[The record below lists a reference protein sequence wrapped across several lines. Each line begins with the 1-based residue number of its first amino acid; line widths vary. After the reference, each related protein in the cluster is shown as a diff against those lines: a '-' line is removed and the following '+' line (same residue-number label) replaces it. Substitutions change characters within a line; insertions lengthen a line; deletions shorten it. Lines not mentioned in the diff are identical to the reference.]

1 VPQKLCADGASIF
14 TVRPGSW
21 VHEIGLKKKNIREIT
36 SFRCNSE
43 SKKFTAALF
52 PMKILVADRISP
64 IGVDLFK
71 AEAGFEVIEAYGS
84 SPEQLLELVKDVDA
98 IALRSDTRVTA
109 EVVAAAP
116 KLKVVGRAG
125 VGVDNIDIEA
135 ATDGGVIVM
144 NTPTGNTLATA
155 ELTFTHMLAGTRPIV
170 QAAASMTAGRW
181 DRKLYTGSELNG
193 KTLGILGM
201 GRIGAEVAKR
211 AQAFNMSVLGYDPYL
226 TESRA
231 KTLGVK
237 QATLDEVI
245 ENADYI
251 TVHMPLTA
259 DTKHML
265 NADAFGRM
273 KDGVR
278 VYNCA
283 RGGIID
289 EGALIEALNSG
300 KVAAAGLDVYE
311 DEPPAEDSP
320 LRQIENLV
328 LTPHL
333 GASTQEAQ
341 ENVGIDVAKQ
351 MIEALKGEMVRNA
364 LNMPSLDPKALE
376 QLAPYMTLGEKLGTF
391 SQQLA
396 PEGVEKITIRYFG
409 KITEL
414 DTLPLTYAIQ
424 RGYLRE
430 ISENVN
436 DVNAPKKIARLGIET
451 EQIKSSAHAEFTELV
466 EVEVTCKGG
475 KTRTI
480 GGTLVGKNQ
489 TPRIVTI
496 DGHGVEVNTD
506 ATLLVLKNKDVPGI
520 VGFIGVTLGEDKV
533 NIANMSLSRGQDA
546 DFAVS
551 VFELDSVPS
560 EAAAKKITENDAI
573 EKYRVIRL

>member
-1 VPQKLCADGASIF
+1 
-14 TVRPGSW
+14 
-21 VHEIGLKKKNIREIT
+21 
-36 SFRCNSE
+36 
-43 SKKFTAALF
+43 
-52 PMKILVADRISP
+52 MKILIADRISP

-71 AEAGFEVIEAYGS
+71 SEKGFEVIEAYGS
-84 SPEQLLELVKDVDA
+84 TPEQLLEIVKDVDA

-135 ATDGGVIVM
+135 ATDAGVIVM

-193 KTLGILGM
+193 KTLGVLGM

-211 AQAFNMSVLGYDPYL
+211 AQAFNMTVLGYDPYL

-231 KTLGVK
+231 NTLGVK
-237 QATLDEVI
+237 LSTLDEVI
-245 ENADYI
+245 QNADYI

-278 VYNCA
+278 VFNCA

-289 EGALIEALNSG
+289 ETALIEAMNSG

-311 DEPPAEDSP
+311 DEPPAADSP
-320 LRQIENLV
+320 LRQIDNLV

-364 LNMPSLDPKALE
+364 LNMPSLDPKALA
-376 QLAPYMTLGEKLGTF
+376 QIAPYLALGEKLGTF

-396 PEGVEKITIRYFG
+396 PEGVEKITMRYFG

-414 DTLPLTYAIQ
+414 DTLPLSYAIQ

-430 ISENVN
+430 ISDNVN

-451 EQIKSSAHAEFTELV
+451 EQVKTNTHAEFTELV
-466 EVEVTCKGG
+466 EVQVTSKNG

-489 TPRIVTI
+489 SPRIVTI
-496 DGHGVEVNTD
+496 DGHGVEVSTD

-520 VGFIGVTLGEDKV
+520 VGFIGITLGEDNV
-533 NIANMSLSRGQDA
+533 NIANMSLSRDQGEG
-546 DFAVS
+546 FAVS

-560 EAAAKKITENDAI
+560 EVAAKRIAEHTAI
-573 EKYRVIRL
+573 DKYRVIRL

>member
-1 VPQKLCADGASIF
+1 
-14 TVRPGSW
+14 
-21 VHEIGLKKKNIREIT
+21 
-36 SFRCNSE
+36 
-43 SKKFTAALF
+43 
-52 PMKILVADRISP
+52 MKILIADRISP

-71 AEAGFEVIEAYGS
+71 AQKGFNVIEAYGS
-84 SPEQLLELVKDVDA
+84 SPEEILELAKDADA
-98 IALRSDTRVTA
+98 IAVRSDTRITA
-109 EVVAAAP
+109 EVIAVASN
-116 KLKVVGRAG
+116 LKVVGRAG

-135 ATDGGVIVM
+135 ATDHGVIVM
-144 NTPTGNTLATA
+144 NTPTGNTIATA
-155 ELTFTHMLAGTRPIV
+155 ELTFTHMLAGTRAIV
-170 QAAASMTAGRW
+170 QACAGMKAGLW
-181 DRKLYTGSELNG
+181 DRKKYTGSELNQ

-211 AQAFNMSVLGYDPYL
+211 AMAFQMDVLAYDPYL

-245 ENADYI
+245 VNADYI
-251 TVHMPLTA
+251 TVHMPMTK

-265 NADAFGRM
+265 NADAFARM

-278 VYNCA
+278 VFNVA
-283 RGGIID
+283 RGGII
-289 EGALIEALNSG
+289 EESALIDALNSG

-311 DEPPAEDSP
+311 DEPPPEDSP

-351 MIEALKGEMVRNA
+351 MIEALTGGMVMNA
-364 LNMPSLDPKALE
+364 LNMPSVDPKVLE
-376 QLAPYMTLGEKLGTF
+376 KLGPYMTLGEKIGTF

-396 PEGVEKITIRYFG
+396 PEGVEKITIRYYG
-409 KITEL
+409 KIVEL
-414 DTLPLTYAIQ
+414 DILPLTNAIQ

-430 ISENVN
+430 ISDNVN
-436 DVNAPKKIARLGIET
+436 NVNAPKKIEHLGVET
-451 EQIKSSAHAEFTELV
+451 EEVKSSTHADFNELI
-466 EVEVTCKGG
+466 EVEVACKGG
-475 KTRTI
+475 KTRII

-489 TPRIVTI
+489 VPRIVII
-496 DGHGVEVNTD
+496 DGHSVEVSTD

-533 NIANMSLSRGQDA
+533 NIANMSLSRNKDQ

-551 VFELDSVPS
+551 VFELDTAPS
-560 EAAAKKITENDAI
+560 EVAEKKITDNPSI
-573 EKYRVIRL
+573 EKYRVIKL

>member
-1 VPQKLCADGASIF
+1 
-14 TVRPGSW
+14 
-21 VHEIGLKKKNIREIT
+21 
-36 SFRCNSE
+36 
-43 SKKFTAALF
+43 
-52 PMKILVADRISP
+52 MKILVADRISP
-64 IGVDLFK
+64 IGVDLFR
-71 AEAGFEVIEAYGS
+71 AEEGFEVVEAYGS
-84 SPEQLLELVKDVDA
+84 TPEQLLELVKEVDA
-98 IALRSDTRVTA
+98 IVVRSDTRITA

-155 ELTFTHMLAGTRPIV
+155 ELTFTHMLCGTRPIV
-170 QAAASMTAGRW
+170 QASAGMTAGRW
-181 DRKLYTGSELNG
+181 DRKKFTGSELSE

-211 AQAFNMSVLGYDPYL
+211 AQAFNMTVLGYDPYL

-231 KTLGVK
+231 KTLGVTLS
-237 QATLDEVI
+237 TLDEVI

-259 DTKHML
+259 QTKHML
-265 NADAFGRM
+265 NADAFNRM

-278 VYNCA
+278 VFNCA

-289 EGALIEALNSG
+289 EAALIAALETG

-311 DEPPAEDSP
+311 EEPPAEDSP
-320 LRQIENLV
+320 LRKIENLV

-364 LNMPSLDPKALE
+364 LNMPSLDPKALK
-376 QLAPYMTLGEKLGTF
+376 QIAPYMTLGEKLGTF

-409 KITEL
+409 KITEF
-414 DTLPLTYAIQ
+414 DTLPLTYAVQ
-424 RGYLRE
+424 RGYLRD

-436 DVNAPKKIARLGIET
+436 DVNAPKKIERLGIVT
-451 EQIKSSAHAEFTELV
+451 EEVKTSVHAEFTELV
-466 EVEVTCKGG
+466 EVEVACKGG

-480 GGTLVGKNQ
+480 AGTLVGKNQ

-496 DGHGVEVNTD
+496 DGHSVEVNTD

-520 VGFIGVTLGEDKV
+520 VGFIGVTLGEDNV
-533 NIANMSLSRGQDA
+533 NIANMSLSRDKGEG
-546 DFAVS
+546 FAVS
-551 VFELDSVPS
+551 VFELDTAPS
-560 EAAAKKITENDAI
+560 DAAAKKITNHPAI

>member
-1 VPQKLCADGASIF
+1 
-14 TVRPGSW
+14 
-21 VHEIGLKKKNIREIT
+21 
-36 SFRCNSE
+36 
-43 SKKFTAALF
+43 
-52 PMKILVADRISP
+52 MKILVLDRISP

-71 AEAGFEVIEAYGS
+71 AEAGFDVVEAYGS
-84 SPEQLLELVKDVDA
+84 SPEEILELAKDADA
-98 IALRSDTRVTA
+98 IAVRSDSRITA
-109 EVVAAAP
+109 DVLAAAP

-135 ATDGGVIVM
+135 ATDRGVIVM
-144 NTPTGNTLATA
+144 NTPTGNTIATA

-170 QAAASMTAGRW
+170 QACATMRAGGW
-181 DRKLYTGSELNG
+181 DRKKYTGSELNQ

-201 GRIGAEVAKR
+201 GRIGTEVAKR
-211 AQAFNMSVLGYDPYL
+211 AMAFQMEVLAYDPYL

-231 KTLGVK
+231 KSLGVRL
-237 QATLDEVI
+237 ASLDEVI
-245 ENADYI
+245 EQADYI

-265 NADAFGRM
+265 NADAFARM

-278 VYNCA
+278 IFNCA
-283 RGGIID
+283 RGGII
-289 EGALIEALNSG
+289 EEAALIEALQSG

-311 DEPPAEDSP
+311 DEPPVEDSP
-320 LRQIENLV
+320 LRGIHNLV

-333 GASTQEAQ
+333 GASTVEAQ

-351 MIEALKGEMVRNA
+351 MIETLKGGMVVNA
-364 LNMPSLDPKALE
+364 LNMPSVDPKVLE
-376 QLAPYMTLGEKLGTF
+376 KLSPYMNLGEKVGTF

-396 PEGVEKITIRYFG
+396 PEGVEKISIRYYG
-409 KITEL
+409 KIVEL
-414 DTLPLTYAIQ
+414 DTLPLTNAVQ

-430 ISENVN
+430 ISDNVN
-436 DVNAPKKIARLGIET
+436 NVNAPKKIERLGIACE
-451 EQIKSSAHAEFTELV
+451 EIKTQTHDEFNELI
-466 EVEVTCKGG
+466 EVQVVCKGG

-489 TPRIVTI
+489 VPRIVLI

-520 VGFIGVTLGEDKV
+520 VGFIGVTLGEDNC
-533 NIANMSLSRGQDA
+533 NIANMSLSRDQGEG
-546 DFAVS
+546 FAVS

-560 EAAAKKITENDAI
+560 AAAEKKITEHAAI
-573 EKYRVIRL
+573 EKYRVIKL

>member
-1 VPQKLCADGASIF
+1 
-14 TVRPGSW
+14 
-21 VHEIGLKKKNIREIT
+21 
-36 SFRCNSE
+36 
-43 SKKFTAALF
+43 
-52 PMKILVADRISP
+52 MKIIVADRISP

-71 AEAGFEVIEAYGS
+71 AQPGFDVVEAYGS
-84 SPEQLLELVKDVDA
+84 SPEQILELAKDADA
-98 IALRSDTRVTA
+98 IAVRSDTRITA
-109 EVVAAAP
+109 EVIAVAD

-135 ATDGGVIVM
+135 ATDRGVIVM
-144 NTPTGNTLATA
+144 NTPTGNTIATA

-170 QAAASMTAGRW
+170 QASAGMKAGRW
-181 DRKLYTGSELNG
+181 DRKKYTGSELNQ

-211 AQAFNMSVLGYDPYL
+211 AMAFQMEVLAYDPYL

-251 TVHMPLTA
+251 TVHMPLTK

-265 NADAFGRM
+265 DADAFSRM

-278 VYNCA
+278 VFNCA
-283 RGGIID
+283 RGGII
-289 EGALIEALNSG
+289 EEAALIAALNSG

-351 MIEALKGEMVRNA
+351 MIDALTGGMVMNA
-364 LNMPSLDPKALE
+364 LNMPSVDPKVLE
-376 QLAPYMTLGEKLGTF
+376 KLGPYMKLGEKVATF

-414 DTLPLTYAIQ
+414 DTLPLTNAIQ
-424 RGYLRE
+424 RGFLHE
-430 ISENVN
+430 ISDHVN
-436 DVNAPKKIARLGIET
+436 DVNAPKKIQRLGIEI
-451 EQIKSSAHAEFTELV
+451 EQVKTSTHADFNELI

-475 KTRTI
+475 KVRTI

-489 TPRIVTI
+489 TPRIVLI
-496 DGHGVEVNTD
+496 DGHSVEVSTN

-520 VGFIGVTLGEDKV
+520 VGFIGAALGEDKV
-533 NIANMSLSRGQDA
+533 NIANMSLSRDKDQDY
-546 DFAVS
+546 AVS
-551 VFELDSVPS
+551 VFELDSTPS
-560 EAAAKKITENDAI
+560 EAATKKIIENPAI
-573 EKYRVIRL
+573 EKYRVIKL

>member
-1 VPQKLCADGASIF
+1 
-14 TVRPGSW
+14 
-21 VHEIGLKKKNIREIT
+21 
-36 SFRCNSE
+36 
-43 SKKFTAALF
+43 
-52 PMKILVADRISP
+52 MKILIADRISP

-71 AEAGFEVIEAYGS
+71 SEEGFEVIEAYGS
-84 SPEQLLELVKDVDA
+84 TPEQLLEIVKDVDA

-170 QAAASMTAGRW
+170 QASASMTAGRW

-193 KTLGILGM
+193 KTLGVLGM

-211 AQAFNMSVLGYDPYL
+211 AQAFNMTVLGYDPYL

-231 KTLGVK
+231 NTLGVK
-237 QATLDEVI
+237 LSTLDEVI
-245 ENADYI
+245 EHADYI
-251 TVHMPLTA
+251 TTHMPLTA

-278 VYNCA
+278 VFNCA
-283 RGGIID
+283 RGGII
-289 EGALIEALNSG
+289 EEAALIEALNSG

-320 LRQIENLV
+320 LRQIKNLV

-364 LNMPSLDPKALE
+364 LNMPSLDPKALA
-376 QLAPYMTLGEKLGTF
+376 QIAPYLTLGEKLGTF

-396 PEGVEKITIRYFG
+396 PEGVEKITMRYFG

-414 DTLPLTYAIQ
+414 DTLPLSYAIQ

-430 ISENVN
+430 ISDNVN

-451 EQIKSSAHAEFTELV
+451 EQVKSSAHAEFTELV
-466 EVEVTCKGG
+466 EVQVTSKSG
-475 KTRTI
+475 KVRTI
-480 GGTLVGKNQ
+480 GGTLVSKNQ

-506 ATLLVLKNKDVPGI
+506 ATLLVLKNQDVPGI
-520 VGFIGVTLGEDKV
+520 VGFIGVTLGEDNV
-533 NIANMSLSRGQDA
+533 NIANMSLSRGQGEG
-546 DFAVS
+546 FAVS
-551 VFELDSVPS
+551 VFELDSAPS
-560 EAAAKKITENDAI
+560 EVAAKKIAEHVAI
-573 EKYRVIRL
+573 DKYRVCPKPLKLYSFKTEA

>member
-1 VPQKLCADGASIF
+1 
-14 TVRPGSW
+14 
-21 VHEIGLKKKNIREIT
+21 
-36 SFRCNSE
+36 
-43 SKKFTAALF
+43 
-52 PMKILVADRISP
+52 MKILVADRISP
-64 IGVDLFK
+64 IGVELFK
-71 AEAGFEVIEAYGS
+71 SEAGFEVIEAYGS
-84 SPEQLLELVKDVDA
+84 SPEQLLEIVKDVDA

-109 EVVAAAP
+109 DVVAAAP
-116 KLKVVGRAG
+116 NLKVVGRAG

-135 ATDGGVIVM
+135 CTDRGVIVM

-170 QAAASMTAGRW
+170 QASASMTAGRW

-193 KTLGILGM
+193 KTLGVLGM

-211 AQAFNMSVLGYDPYL
+211 AQAFNMTVLGYDPYL

-231 KTLGVK
+231 KTLGVT
-237 QATLDEVI
+237 QSTLNEVI

-265 NADAFGRM
+265 DADAFSRM

-278 VYNCA
+278 VFNCA

-289 EGALIEALNSG
+289 EAALIEALNSG

-311 DEPPAEDSP
+311 DEPPPADSP
-320 LRQIENLV
+320 LRSIDTLV

-364 LNMPSLDPKALE
+364 LNMPSLDPKLLV
-376 QLAPYMTLGEKLGTF
+376 QLAPYMALGEKLGTF

-409 KITEL
+409 GITEL

-436 DVNAPKKIARLGIET
+436 DVNAPKKVARLGIET
-451 EQIKSSAHAEFTELV
+451 EQVKSSAHAEFTELV
-466 EVEVTCKGG
+466 EVQVSCKGG

-520 VGFIGVTLGEDKV
+520 VGFIGVTLGEDNV
-533 NIANMSLSRGQDA
+533 NIANMSLSRDQGEG
-546 DFAVS
+546 FAVS

-560 EAAAKKITENDAI
+560 EAAAKKITDHAAI
-573 EKYRVIRL
+573 EKYRVIKL

>member
-1 VPQKLCADGASIF
+1 
-14 TVRPGSW
+14 
-21 VHEIGLKKKNIREIT
+21 
-36 SFRCNSE
+36 
-43 SKKFTAALF
+43 
-52 PMKILVADRISP
+52 MKILVADRISP

-71 AEAGFEVIEAYGS
+71 AEEGFEVIEAYGS
-84 SPEQLLELVKDVDA
+84 TPEQLLEIVKDVDA

-109 EVVAAAP
+109 DVVAAAP

-135 ATDGGVIVM
+135 CTDRGVIVM

-170 QAAASMTAGRW
+170 QAAASMIAGRW
-181 DRKLYTGSELNG
+181 DRKLKAFTGSELNG

-201 GRIGAEVAKR
+201 GRIGAEVTKR
-211 AQAFNMSVLGYDPYL
+211 AQAFGMDVMGYDPYL

-231 KTLGVK
+231 KTLGVT
-237 QATLDEVI
+237 QSTLDEVI
-245 ENADYI
+245 ANADYI
-251 TVHMPLTA
+251 TVHMPLTK

-265 NADAFGRM
+265 NADAFNRM

-278 VYNCA
+278 VFNCA

-289 EGALIEALNSG
+289 EVALVAALKSG

-311 DEPPAEDSP
+311 DEPPPEDSP
-320 LRQIENLV
+320 LRSVANLV

-364 LNMPSLDPKALE
+364 LNMPSLDPKVLA

-409 KITEL
+409 KVTEF
-414 DTLPLTYAIQ
+414 DTLPLTYAVQ

-436 DVNAPKKIARLGIET
+436 DVNAPKKIGRLGIET
-451 EQIKSSAHAEFTELV
+451 EQVMSSAHAEFTELI
-466 EVEVTCKGG
+466 EVQVTCKGG
-475 KTRTI
+475 KSRTI
-480 GGTLVGKNQ
+480 SGTLFGKNQ
-489 TPRIVTI
+489 IPRIVNI

-506 ATLLVLKNKDVPGI
+506 VTLLVLKNKDVPGI
-520 VGFIGVTLGEDKV
+520 VGFIGVTLGEDNV
-533 NIANMSLSRGQDA
+533 NIGNMSLSRDQGEG
-546 DFAVS
+546 FAVS

-560 EAAAKKITENDAI
+560 EAAAKKITDNAAI
-573 EKYRVIRL
+573 EKYRVIKL